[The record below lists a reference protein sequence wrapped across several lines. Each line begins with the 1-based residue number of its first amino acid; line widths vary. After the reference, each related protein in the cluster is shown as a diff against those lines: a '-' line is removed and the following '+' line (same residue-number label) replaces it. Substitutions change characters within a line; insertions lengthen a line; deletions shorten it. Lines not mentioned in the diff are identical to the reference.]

1 MATATVASPALAPAP
16 APTRSSSSSPW
27 DSEIHK
33 SALAHDLER
42 CKWLVTLEP
51 TLLEARGF
59 NGCVAFFLLHPD
71 LALIQSK
78 LTTPTSQPTNKTNNN
93 RVLPAHCAARKGA
106 LSVLRFLASRG
117 AGLGGRDHGGWS
129 CLHHASAGGHTNVMA
144 ALLLDGLGG
153 LGMGGMPNPSPA
165 SSPLDVDVRA
175 GDGSTPLLI
184 AVVEGHREAVRF
196 LLRCGA
202 DPGAANAKGVSPQ
215 SHTASFLASLAAK
228 AHLFEPV
235 GRIRKSK
242 TTRDRE
248 AIGALVHSDLYRAA
262 VLRRLR
268 GAAQAQ
274 DGQEGQAQ
282 GREMG
287 VLTSLMVL
295 CNDDVFAE
303 ALRYLKGDPE
313 GDEA

>member
-1 MATATVASPALAPAP
+1 MYS
-16 APTRSSSSSPW
+16 
-27 DSEIHK
+27 
-33 SALAHDLER
+33 
-42 CKWLVTLEP
+42 TLIDFILSDQRP
-51 TLLEARGF
+51 
-59 NGCVAFFLLHPD
+59 
-71 LALIQSK
+71 I
-78 LTTPTSQPTNKTNNN
+78 TPTKPNN
-93 RVLPAHCAARKGA
+93 RVLPVHCAARKGA
-106 LSVLRFLASRG
+106 LPVLRFLASRG
-117 AGLGGRDHGGWS
+117 AGLGGRDNAGWS
-129 CLHHASAGGHTNVMA
+129 CLHHASAGGHTNVLV
-144 ALLLDGLGG
+144 ALLLDGLG
-153 LGMGGMPNPSPA
+153 LGTMPN
-165 SSPLDVDVRA
+165 SSPPILDVDVRA

-184 AVVEGHREAVRF
+184 AMVEGHLEAVRF

-202 DPGAANAKGVSPQ
+202 DPAAANAKGVSPQ
-215 SHTASFLASLAAK
+215 IHAGAFLASLAAK

-248 AIGALVHSDLYRAA
+248 AIGDIVHSDLYRVA

-268 GAAQAQ
+268 DATQEH
-274 DGQEGQAQ
+274 DGHEGEAH

-287 VLTSLMVL
+287 VLTSLVVR

>member
-1 MATATVASPALAPAP
+1 M
-16 APTRSSSSSPW
+16 
-27 DSEIHK
+27 
-33 SALAHDLER
+33 
-42 CKWLVTLEP
+42 
-51 TLLEARGF
+51 
-59 NGCVAFFLLHPD
+59 
-71 LALIQSK
+71 
-78 LTTPTSQPTNKTNNN
+78 
-93 RVLPAHCAARKGA
+93 HCAARKGA

-117 AGLGGRDHGGWS
+117 ASLGGRDHGGWS
-129 CLHHASAGGHTNVMA
+129 CLHHASAGGFTNVLA
-144 ALLLDGLGG
+144 ALLLDGLG
-153 LGMGGMPNPSPA
+153 LGMGGTPNSSPP

-184 AVVEGHREAVRF
+184 AVVEGQREAVRF

-242 TTRDRE
+242 ATRDRE
-248 AIGALVHSDLYRAA
+248 AIGALVHSDLYCVA

-268 GAAQAQ
+268 EAAQAQ
-274 DGQEGQAQ
+274 DGRGGQAQ

-287 VLTSLMVL
+287 VLTSLMVR

-303 ALRYLKGDPE
+303 ALRYLKGVPE
-313 GDEA
+313 EDDA